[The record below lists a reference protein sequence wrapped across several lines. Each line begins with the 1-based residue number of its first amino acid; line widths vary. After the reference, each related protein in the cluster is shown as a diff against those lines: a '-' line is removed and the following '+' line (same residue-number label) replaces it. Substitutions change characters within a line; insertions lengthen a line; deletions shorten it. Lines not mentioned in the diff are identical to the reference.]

1 MAVKAVTPFR
11 ATLAR
16 YKRICATAEWRLRN
30 EPIVS
35 WLSTVPTSCPVNS
48 AQLLHPQLRPQPIAP
63 GPQSQSLSRGYGSML
78 PTSLTYIL
86 PSTRGCSPWRPDAV
100 IGTTRSANKAL
111 PQIFTGPHA
120 RSERPAFAGR
130 YTPSLA
136 APSPDNPLPGQLS
149 SSLSAVNE
157 NRQLSSGRMPALAL
171 WVRSWRCRTCIHFLA
186 AESLPPSLSGIL
198 TSCFFTTTAVAAPFG
213 SPLGSAHPCTTA
225 VHMEPFST
233 SVFKRSHLN
242 SCYYHQDLH

>member
-1 MAVKAVTPFR
+1 MSPSR
-11 ATLAR
+11 AGFLQTNQLPGR
-16 YKRICATAEWRLRN
+16 
-30 EPIVS
+30 
-35 WLSTVPTSCPVNS
+35 S

-63 GPQSQSLSRGYGSML
+63 GPQSQYLSRGYGYML

-130 YTPSLA
+130 YRQTTKSNTPSLA

-149 SSLSAVNE
+149 SSSRLLTRTDNSRRGA
-157 NRQLSSGRMPALAL
+157 
-171 WVRSWRCRTCIHFLA
+171 CRR
-186 AESLPPSLSGIL
+186 SLSGFVL
-198 TSCFFTTTAVAAPFG
+198 GVAAR
-213 SPLGSAHPCTTA
+213 
-225 VHMEPFST
+225 VST
-233 SVFKRSHLN
+233 SWRRNLYRLPFRA
-242 SCYYHQDLH
+242 Y